1 MTLDREIIQSGVAS
15 LLKGHDHR
23 KLVYRLVSTSFI
35 EVALSFF
42 KKVVEVKLGND
53 SIDLSWYRQAFIEYE
68 YAKESIAAHA
78 GLSVKSITNARDTTR
93 REIVLD
99 EALSNFDELVSII
112 NSLCDTHSDVEIQLS
127 ISLNSVTVQ
136 LSLNESLLV
145 INALGMKRKQIAGGI
160 WSSFGKQAEK
170 PLLEA
175 MCRIFQVPERHYESG
190 NRTGVRDVDFTLID
204 SEGHG
209 KKLEV
214 KLQGRG
220 NPEGADSTFA
230 RDSDVF
236 IAGTLSEMNTKQL
249 NDEGIHWVELM
260 KPHGFL
266 RFGKVLADLNIP
278 HQPVDAE
285 CDINEIIDQTV
296 KGI

>member
-1 MTLDREIIQSGVAS
+1 MTIGREIIQSGVAS

-35 EVALSFF
+35 EVAISFF

-53 SIDLSWYRQAFIEYE
+53 SIDLSWYREAFIEYE
-68 YAKESIAAHA
+68 YAKESIAANA
-78 GLSVKSITNARDTTR
+78 GLSVKSISNSRGTTR
-93 REIVLD
+93 KEIVLD

-112 NSLCDTHSDVEIQLS
+112 NSLCDSHSEVELQLS
-127 ISLNSVTVQ
+127 ITFNSVTVQ

-170 PLLEA
+170 PLLEV
-175 MCRIFQVPERHYESG
+175 MCRIFQVPEEHYNSA
-190 NRTGVRDVDFTLID
+190 NRTGLREVDFSLID
-204 SEGHG
+204 SNGHA
-209 KKLEV
+209 KKCEV

-236 IAGTLSEMNTKQL
+236 IAGTLSETNIIQL
-249 NDEGIHWVELM
+249 NEEGIHWVELM
-260 KPHGFL
+260 NPHGFL

-278 HQPVDAE
+278 HQPVDSE
-285 CDINEIIDQTV
+285 CNIDEIIDRTV
-296 KGI
+296 LSI